1 MTGPIDVETE
11 FTAFVRAFGG
21 EVLSDSLGPS
31 PHFLNADY
39 LFRDAGGVAEL
50 KRLVEDPFEDR
61 RIRRRIEEKFRG
73 WIRQRLIRPIYGMS
87 QIQSRRL
94 PLLCQRALLA
104 VFSKPLRGRLRK
116 ANDQIKDTL
125 KALGLIEA

>member
-1 MTGPIDVETE
+1 
-11 FTAFVRAFGG
+11 
-21 EVLSDSLGPS
+21 
-31 PHFLNADY
+31 
-39 LFRDAGGVAEL
+39 
-50 KRLVEDPFEDR
+50 
-61 RIRRRIEEKFRG
+61 
-73 WIRQRLIRPIYGMS
+73 MS

-125 KALGLIEA
+125 KALGLIEAKGLIIVVNDGNYGLELDAALYCVFR